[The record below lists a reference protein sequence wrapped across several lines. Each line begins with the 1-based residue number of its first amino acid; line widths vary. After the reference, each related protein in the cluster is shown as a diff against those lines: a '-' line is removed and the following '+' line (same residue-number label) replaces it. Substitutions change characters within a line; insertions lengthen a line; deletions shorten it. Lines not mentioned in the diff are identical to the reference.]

1 MEKIVLKRHPVNF
14 YIALY
19 FISALFVALG
29 IALIYLSQTESENR
43 IPEQKQN
50 LSFLGGIALLIL
62 TIYTI
67 YQYYRNVPGVT
78 VLDKKISFR
87 SKSYT
92 IDMISEISLI
102 GKQPFRYLFP
112 FNFEGMEVIFKDGKI
127 LQLHDNMYTNL
138 HRLKQFFS
146 NENGEEVVYE
156 VNSVPTNAIS
166 GEHLYYYKGIFFLTI
181 RGISLTFVMG
191 VLLLLIFSGRLELFI
206 FGIVFFAISYTATGS
221 MSFYFGLNDHYFVIR
236 NHLLFWNQKAYP
248 ISDIRELVY
257 EQQGRNPNRL
267 IIILKNYKSI
277 PCYAM
282 TLSDKKWLEMKDAA
296 ERLGVTVRN
305 ECIYI

>member
-29 IALIYLSQTESENR
+29 IAMIYLSQTESENR

-87 SKSYT
+87 SKSYP
-92 IDMISEISLI
+92 IDKISEICLT
-102 GKQPFRYLFP
+102 GKQPFRYLIP
-112 FNFEGMEVIFKDGKI
+112 FDFEGMEVVFNDGKT
-127 LQLHDNMYTNL
+127 LHLHDNMYTNL
-138 HRLKQFFS
+138 YRLKQFFS
-146 NENGEEVVYE
+146 TENGEEIVYE
-156 VNSVPTNAIS
+156 SVNSVPVNVIS
-166 GEHLYYYKGIFFLTI
+166 GEHLYYFKGIFFLTM
-181 RGISLTFVMG
+181 RGISLSFVMG
-191 VLLLLIFSGRLELFI
+191 MFLLFIFSGRLELFI
-206 FGIVFFAISYTATGS
+206 FGIVFFAISYAATGS

-267 IIILKNYKSI
+267 IIILKDYKSM
-277 PCYAM
+277 PRYAM
-282 TLSDKKWLEMKDAA
+282 TLSDKKWLEMKNVA
-296 ERLGVTVRN
+296 EQLGIRVRN
-305 ECIYI
+305 ECI